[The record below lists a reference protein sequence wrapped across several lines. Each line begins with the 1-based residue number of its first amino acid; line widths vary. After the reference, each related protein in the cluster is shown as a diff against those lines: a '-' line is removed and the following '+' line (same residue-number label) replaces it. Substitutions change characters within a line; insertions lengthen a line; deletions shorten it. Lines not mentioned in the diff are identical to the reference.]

1 MHQLVGLLPIEW
13 GIHAG
18 ISKITICH
26 ISGTIPAI
34 DKTIIIDSKG
44 DLKLRIKNIC
54 RTPDFLP
61 GTLEELVTLIKSVHS
76 IKVCNG
82 SCVDGKVSSF
92 CTGEN
97 TQMKSERCRA
107 CALIRKKNCKN
118 PKKATQP
125 IVKQERKRKRYSY
138 LLTKQVKQSQKI
150 RDLQKCAKLKSAM
163 GTVPNM
169 ALLRGYLKTRNWQ

>member
-1 MHQLVGLLPIEW
+1 M
-13 GIHAG
+13 
-18 ISKITICH
+18 
-26 ISGTIPAI
+26 
-34 DKTIIIDSKG
+34 
-44 DLKLRIKNIC
+44 IKNIC

-61 GTLEELVTLIKSVHS
+61 GTWEELVTLIKSVHS

-97 TQMKSERCRA
+97 TQMKSREMQGMCFNQ
-107 CALIRKKNCKN
+107 KKKMQK
-118 PKKATQP
+118 PEKTTQL

-138 LLTKQVKQSQKI
+138 LLSKQVKQSQKI